1 MIGAF
6 CYKFNNNIFAK
17 IYPAGKYDSIEW
29 ANGFQKLEHSEYIF
43 FNYKETEAC
52 ESQEIIIENPV
63 DQSFCLRLRETVRY
77 CCRICGDGQTPEE
90 LNKYLPLFINENNK
104 FLKID
109 KDIDSLSFQFVN
121 YLGYCHLLFP
131 VDNTKIQIEIVPNKI
146 DYEDDYIKL
155 TESIAEECAA
165 LLLDYSGV
173 TFTKFTHS
181 NEDAN
186 LLEQFIFLRQF
197 CYSDNI
203 LSLFE
208 SIKRNPDRNLEQ
220 EEILQ
225 SFGSAPPSPKFFT
238 NPFSYSRGWQQIGGF
253 NLPQEISIT
262 RKYDNLNTPANR
274 FIKHALKYFQE
285 KCEKLILY
293 FENKSKEQENKKQT
307 ECVNEAKRISSLIDD
322 ILLDSFFDDVTELDI
337 MPQNNQVLQK
347 REGYS
352 QIFNAFSM
360 VDLALQLDWKGKD
373 DIYNGESK
381 NTALLYE
388 YWLFFKLMECVSEV
402 FDVPAVEKKC
412 LISQDADGINLELRQ
427 GHTKMIHG
435 TTTAGNRR
443 LNINLYYNRT
453 FSHTDDI
460 YSSGSWTMNMRP
472 DYTLSIWPGE
482 LSEAEAERE
491 DAIVHIHFDAKYR
504 LNKIIIEDKEI
515 DLESSE
521 KELQNEKEDREI
533 DIYKRGDLLK
543 MHAYK
548 DAIRRTGGAYVL
560 YPGTE
565 KKIRKG
571 FHEIIPGLGAFCIAP
586 GHEDEQIPALKRFLR
601 KIVDHFM
608 DRTSQREKVAVAEH
622 EIHSTPP
629 NPFYEMFPEPYGNSV
644 FPDSV
649 RVLLGCYKNQEHLEW
664 ILKTGKYNIRCGGN
678 RDGAVELEDT
688 FINFK
693 YLLLYDMADYS
704 VKYILKMTKAHPV
717 VITDTMLAAMDYPE
731 PTPGQLYMLYDVS
744 KEAVEPELL
753 DRPWFIESFVKGKNG
768 APQTVLYTNLFD
780 TGSHL

>member
-1 MIGAF
+1 MLVYSSSAPLFVEEYAADYGESRWQLLEGKEYEYELVDDSLNEPADWSLEGPAPMIQRNTRHKNRGVITTGIYVGTAHFKAVKTGINDGVSVDFEILSVKTSYRSDYRHMLSDITSYYTDLVMQQGSPVTQKFEVDYDTPQHTLYQKFAF
-6 CYKFNNNIFAK
+6 VK
-17 IYPAGKYDSIEW
+17 S
-29 ANGFQKLEHSEYIF
+29 
-43 FNYKETEAC
+43 
-52 ESQEIIIENPV
+52 IIEDDQFDEAIHKIVSNPV
-63 DQSFCLRLRETVRY
+63 RKWAETTVDRHIESVKKLSKNSLRQIVTRKDRVPYSSVVDGLDSLPRY
-77 CCRICGDGQTPEE
+77 LSVSHKTDSVDTPE
-90 LNKYLPLFINENNK
+90 N
-104 FLKID
+104 
-109 KDIDSLSFQFVN
+109 QFVK
-121 YLGYCHLLFP
+121 YVLTSFYGFCSSLG
-131 VDNTKIQIEIVPNKI
+131 TKKNATPQLRMEI
-146 DYEDDYIKL
+146 
-155 TESIAEECAA
+155 
-165 LLLDYSGV
+165 
-173 TFTKFTHS
+173 
-181 NEDAN
+181 DAV
-186 LLEQFIFLRQF
+186 
-197 CYSDNI
+197 CNI
-203 LSLFE
+203 LAGYMNGLFFKDV
-208 SIKRNPDRNLEQ
+208 SSPSQLNLGSPVLQRKEGYR
-220 EEILQ
+220 EILQ
-225 SFGSAPPSPKFFT
+225 AWLMFDLAAKLT
-238 NPFSYSRGWQQIGGF
+238 WNGG
-253 NLPQEISIT
+253 
-262 RKYDNLNTPANR
+262 
-274 FIKHALKYFQE
+274 
-285 KCEKLILY
+285 
-293 FENKSKEQENKKQT
+293 
-307 ECVNEAKRISSLIDD
+307 
-322 ILLDSFFDDVTELDI
+322 DDVYE
-337 MPQNNQVLQK
+337 
-347 REGYS
+347 
-352 QIFNAFSM
+352 A
-360 VDLALQLDWKGKD
+360 GK
-373 DIYNGESK
+373 K
-381 NTALLYE
+381 NVAVLYE

-402 FDVPAVEKKC
+402 FNVPTVEKQC
-412 LISQDADGINLELRQ
+412 LISQDSDGINLELRQ

-443 LNINLYYNRT
+443 LNISLYYNRT
-453 FSHTDDI
+453 FSHTDNI

-482 LSEAEAERE
+482 MSEAEAERE

-601 KIVDHFM
+601 EIVDHFM

-688 FINFK
+688 FINVK

-780 TGSHL
+780 NTK

>member
-1 MIGAF
+1 MQVE
-6 CYKFNNNIFAK
+6 KFVI
-17 IYPAGKYDSIEW
+17 SICP
-29 ANGFQKLEHSEYIF
+29 GVKLLVYS
-43 FNYKETEAC
+43 A
-52 ESQEIIIENPV
+52 V
-63 DQSFCLRLRETVRY
+63 A
-77 CCRICGDGQTPEE
+77 
-90 LNKYLPLFINENNK
+90 PLFIDEYAADFGESRWQLQEGK
-104 FLKID
+104 EYDCELVD
-109 KDIDSLSFQFVN
+109 DSLSQPADWFLVGPASMLQMNPLHKNRGVITTGIYVGTAHFKAVKTTAEASVPVDFEVLSIKTSYRSDYRHMLSDITSYYTDLVMQQGSPVTQKFEVDYETPQHTLYQKFAFVKSIVEYDQFDEAIHKVISNPVRKWAETTVERHIESVRKLSKSGLRQIVTRKDRVPYPGVIEGLDSLPRYLTVSHKTDSIDTPENQFVK
-121 YLGYCHLLFP
+121 YVLTSFYGFCSSLGNKKNATPQLRA
-131 VDNTKIQIEIVPNKI
+131 EIDVV
-146 DYEDDYIKL
+146 
-155 TESIAEECAA
+155 C
-165 LLLDYSGV
+165 
-173 TFTKFTHS
+173 
-181 NEDAN
+181 
-186 LLEQFIFLRQF
+186 
-197 CYSDNI
+197 NI
-203 LSLFE
+203 LTGYMNGLFFKDV
-208 SIKRNPDRNLEQ
+208 SNPSQLNLGSPVLQRKEGYR
-220 EEILQ
+220 EILQ
-225 SFGSAPPSPKFFT
+225 AWLMFDLAAKLT
-238 NPFSYSRGWQQIGGF
+238 WTGG
-253 NLPQEISIT
+253 
-262 RKYDNLNTPANR
+262 
-274 FIKHALKYFQE
+274 
-285 KCEKLILY
+285 
-293 FENKSKEQENKKQT
+293 
-307 ECVNEAKRISSLIDD
+307 
-322 ILLDSFFDDVTELDI
+322 DDVYE
-337 MPQNNQVLQK
+337 
-347 REGYS
+347 
-352 QIFNAFSM
+352 A
-360 VDLALQLDWKGKD
+360 GK
-373 DIYNGESK
+373 K
-381 NTALLYE
+381 NVAVLYE

-586 GHEDEQIPALKRFLR
+586 GHEDEQVPALKRFLR
-601 KIVDHFM
+601 EIVDHFM

-664 ILKTGKYNIRCGGN
+664 ILKTGKYIIRCGGN

-688 FINFK
+688 FINVK

-704 VKYILKMTKAHPV
+704 IKYIFKMTKAHPV
-717 VITDTMLAAMDYPE
+717 VITDTMLAAMDYPG

-744 KEAVEPELL
+744 KDAVESELL
-753 DRPWFIESFVKGKNG
+753 DRPWFIESFVKGENG

-780 TGSHL
+780 AGSHL

>member
-1 MIGAF
+1 MLVYSSGAPLFVDDYAADYGESCWQLLEGKEYEYELVDDSLNEPADWSLEGPVSMIQKNPRHKNRGVITTGIYVGTAHFKAVKTGANEGVPVDF
-6 CYKFNNNIFAK
+6 EFLSVKTSYRSDYRHMLSDITSYYTDLVMQQGSPVTQKFEVDYDTPQHTLYQKFAFVK
-17 IYPAGKYDSIEW
+17 S
-29 ANGFQKLEHSEYIF
+29 
-43 FNYKETEAC
+43 
-52 ESQEIIIENPV
+52 IIEDDQFDEAIHKIVSNPV
-63 DQSFCLRLRETVRY
+63 RKWAETTVERHIESVKKLSKNSLRQIVTR
-77 CCRICGDGQTPEE
+77 
-90 LNKYLPLFINENNK
+90 
-104 FLKID
+104 
-109 KDIDSLSFQFVN
+109 KDR
-121 YLGYCHLLFP
+121 
-131 VDNTKIQIEIVPNKI
+131 VP
-146 DYEDDYIKL
+146 
-155 TESIAEECAA
+155 
-165 LLLDYSGV
+165 YSGV
-173 TFTKFTHS
+173 VDGLDSLPRYLSVSHKTDSVDTPENQFVKYVLTSFYGFCSSLGTKKNATPQLRM
-181 NEDAN
+181 EIDAV
-186 LLEQFIFLRQF
+186 
-197 CYSDNI
+197 CNI
-203 LSLFE
+203 LAGYMNGLFFKDV
-208 SIKRNPDRNLEQ
+208 SNPSQLNLGSPVLQRKEGYR
-220 EEILQ
+220 EILQ
-225 SFGSAPPSPKFFT
+225 AWLMFDLAAKIT
-238 NPFSYSRGWQQIGGF
+238 WNGG
-253 NLPQEISIT
+253 
-262 RKYDNLNTPANR
+262 
-274 FIKHALKYFQE
+274 
-285 KCEKLILY
+285 
-293 FENKSKEQENKKQT
+293 
-307 ECVNEAKRISSLIDD
+307 
-322 ILLDSFFDDVTELDI
+322 DDVYE
-337 MPQNNQVLQK
+337 
-347 REGYS
+347 
-352 QIFNAFSM
+352 A
-360 VDLALQLDWKGKD
+360 GK
-373 DIYNGESK
+373 K
-381 NTALLYE
+381 NVAVLYE

-504 LNKIIIEDKEI
+504 LNKIIIEDMAI

-601 KIVDHFM
+601 EIVDHFM

-688 FINFK
+688 FINVK

-780 TGSHL
+780 NTK

>member
-1 MIGAF
+1 MLVYSSGAPLFVDDYAADYGESCWQLLEGKEYEYELVDDSLNEPADWSLEGPVSMIQKNPRHKNRGVITTGIYVGTAHFKAVKTGANEGVPVDF
-6 CYKFNNNIFAK
+6 EFLSVKTSYRSDYRHMLSDITSYYTDLVMQQGSPVTQKFEVDYDTPQHTLYQKFAFVK
-17 IYPAGKYDSIEW
+17 S
-29 ANGFQKLEHSEYIF
+29 
-43 FNYKETEAC
+43 
-52 ESQEIIIENPV
+52 IIEDDQFDEAIHKIVSNPV
-63 DQSFCLRLRETVRY
+63 RKWAETTVERHIESVKKLSKNSLRQIVTR
-77 CCRICGDGQTPEE
+77 
-90 LNKYLPLFINENNK
+90 
-104 FLKID
+104 
-109 KDIDSLSFQFVN
+109 KDR
-121 YLGYCHLLFP
+121 
-131 VDNTKIQIEIVPNKI
+131 VP
-146 DYEDDYIKL
+146 
-155 TESIAEECAA
+155 
-165 LLLDYSGV
+165 YSGV
-173 TFTKFTHS
+173 VDGLDSLPRYLSVSHKTDSVDTPENQFVKYVLTSFYGFCSSLGTKKNATPQLRM
-181 NEDAN
+181 EIDAV
-186 LLEQFIFLRQF
+186 
-197 CYSDNI
+197 CNI
-203 LSLFE
+203 LAGYMNGLFFKDV
-208 SIKRNPDRNLEQ
+208 SNPSQLNLGSPVLQRKEGYR
-220 EEILQ
+220 EILQ
-225 SFGSAPPSPKFFT
+225 AWLMFDLAAKIT
-238 NPFSYSRGWQQIGGF
+238 WNGG
-253 NLPQEISIT
+253 
-262 RKYDNLNTPANR
+262 
-274 FIKHALKYFQE
+274 
-285 KCEKLILY
+285 
-293 FENKSKEQENKKQT
+293 
-307 ECVNEAKRISSLIDD
+307 
-322 ILLDSFFDDVTELDI
+322 DDVYE
-337 MPQNNQVLQK
+337 
-347 REGYS
+347 
-352 QIFNAFSM
+352 A
-360 VDLALQLDWKGKD
+360 GK
-373 DIYNGESK
+373 K
-381 NTALLYE
+381 NVAVLYE

-601 KIVDHFM
+601 EIVDHFM

-688 FINFK
+688 FINVK

-780 TGSHL
+780 NTK